1 VEGVVM
7 PVQLEGL
14 VAVLWNEASFGQ
26 RCRVHRDQSHALAA
40 RSGDRTGLHRA
51 GQSWQNGVVESING
65 KLRDEL
71 LNREWQPRGSSHADR
86 AMAAVLQRTTTAQR
100 APLSTTG
107 TRAQRVAR
115 TG

>member
-1 VEGVVM
+1 
-7 PVQLEGL
+7 
-14 VAVLWNEASFGQ
+14 
-26 RCRVHRDQSHALAA
+26 
-40 RSGDRTGLHRA
+40 
-51 GQSWQNGVVESING
+51 
-65 KLRDEL
+65 L